1 MILNWSEVGLY
12 LSMTNVAKFRVFSE
26 ASPPETVIAQEPQFS
41 RSVLER
47 EKRKYNVN
55 ISLEAISHYF
65 QTSTL
70 SLPL

>member
-1 MILNWSEVGLY
+1 MSAQLVLQNLECSQKPHLLKLY
-12 LSMTNVAKFRVFSE
+12 LK
-26 ASPPETVIAQEPQFS
+26 QEPQFS

-55 ISLEAISHYF
+55 IYLEAISHYF
-65 QTSTL
+65 QTSIL